1 VSAQSKKMDVS
12 SCISERKAGKGK
24 TYEYVRRVHA
34 ELVDTDVRE
43 LDPSLRV
50 EEQVPDT
57 ISSWT

>member
-1 VSAQSKKMDVS
+1 MDVS

-50 EEQVPDT
+50 EEQVPDM